1 MGVKIP
7 YSEAMNEKSG
17 LEVVTPGSDGLVISL
32 RVTQRVCPGDLNG
45 YRIGAAPHQ
54 RSDQNPR
61 VYILACRR
69 TRDRPLKPAS
79 HGLTPSASLARR
91 PLERVIVA
99 ALVLLSACRLCP
111 SRSRLQLLVALPHRP
126 RIGVIGIS
134 PASCWRVAQE
144 L

>member
-1 MGVKIP
+1 
-7 YSEAMNEKSG
+7 MN
-17 LEVVTPGSDGLVISL
+17 
-32 RVTQRVCPGDLNG
+32 
-45 YRIGAAPHQ
+45 GAAPHH
-54 RSDQNPR
+54 RSR
-61 VYILACRR
+61 LYFILNIAACRR

-111 SRSRLQLLVALPHRP
+111 SRSRLQFLVALLHLP
-126 RIGVIGIS
+126 RIGVLGIS